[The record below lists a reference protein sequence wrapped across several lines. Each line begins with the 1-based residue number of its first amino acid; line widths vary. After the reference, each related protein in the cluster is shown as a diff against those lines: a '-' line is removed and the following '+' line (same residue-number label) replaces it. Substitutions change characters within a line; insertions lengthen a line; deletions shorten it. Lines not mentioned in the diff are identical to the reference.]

1 MALMDH
7 KNLLN
12 MYIPLVDF
20 IADIIGP
27 HCEVILHRVDSIE
40 DSVVAIRNGYISGR
54 QIGCP
59 LTDLAV
65 ELIEK
70 KVYRERNAI
79 INYLSRTASG
89 EKLRSSTFFI
99 KDAQGELAGMMC
111 VNIINSPDNLLVK
124 NLTEKLVN
132 ILMTNN
138 PVLNNPGTN
147 VLPVETE
154 NERIEESL
162 STSVETVVDSAIEK
176 VIREYDMPVERMAI
190 DEKISIV
197 QKLNSNGIFKIK
209 GSIAKAASRLQT
221 SESTIYRYLASK

>member
-1 MALMDH
+1 MDN
-7 KNLLN
+7 KSLLN
-12 MYIPLVDF
+12 RFIPMVDF
-20 IADIIGP
+20 IADVIGP

-40 DSVVAIRNGYISGR
+40 DSAVAIRNGYISGR

-70 KVYRERNAI
+70 KVYQERSAV
-79 INYLSRTASG
+79 INYLSRTSSG

-99 KDAQGELAGMMC
+99 KDEQGKLVGMLC
-111 VNIINSPDNLLVK
+111 VNVVNSADNLLVK

-132 ILMTNN
+132 VLMSNKSTA
-138 PVLNNPGTN
+138 N
-147 VLPVETE
+147 VLVSEPV
-154 NERIEESL
+154 NEKIEESL
-162 STSVETVVDSAIEK
+162 SPSIETVVDSAIEK
-176 VIREYDMPVERMAI
+176 VIREYDMPVERMSI

-209 GSIAKAASRLQT
+209 GSVTKAASILQT
-221 SESTIYRYLASK
+221 SESTIYRYLSSK

>member
-1 MALMDH
+1 MDN

-12 MYIPLVDF
+12 GFIPLVDF
-20 IADIIGP
+20 IADVIGP

-70 KVYRERNAI
+70 KVYRERNAV
-79 INYLSRTASG
+79 INYLSRTSGG

-99 KDAQGELAGMMC
+99 KDEQNRLIGMLC
-111 VNIINSPDNLLVK
+111 VNVVNSTDNLLVK

-132 ILMTNN
+132 ILMNN
-138 PVLNNPGTN
+138 TSNTN
-147 VLPVETE
+147 VNALISEPVTE
-154 NERIEESL
+154 KIEESL
-162 STSVETVVDSAIEK
+162 STSIETVVDSAIEK
-176 VIREYDMPVERMAI
+176 VIREYDMPVERMSI

-209 GSIAKAASRLQT
+209 GSITKASSILQT
-221 SESTIYRYLASK
+221 SESTIYRYLSSK